1 MAFSPASAGS
11 LLATYLRPLWRRAT
25 VLGVLL
31 LASAGLQ
38 IVNPQIIRRFID
50 IATTGAG
57 SPEQLAT
64 TAFLF
69 IGIAVA
75 QQAIAVGA
83 TYVSQILSWTATNAL
98 RADLTAHCLR
108 LDLTFH
114 KSRTPGELIERIDG
128 DVTQLA
134 TFFSEF
140 AVRIVGNLL
149 LLIGVLVVMWL
160 TDWRAGAVL
169 TLYAAIVLGT
179 LGRLHAVAIP
189 QWRAVRQASA
199 DLFGFIEERLAGIA
213 DLRASGAEEYVMRR
227 LFERTRVRYNVGRR
241 ARVIGFIPWG
251 VNVLYMALGY
261 SLSFVLAAYLFGLGS
276 ISLGTAF
283 VIYYYT
289 VLLFQPLNV
298 ITHQIEDFQKAGA
311 SIVRVQDLLAIR
323 GRLADGPGE
332 SFPTGPLGV
341 DFERVNFGYGE
352 DEPVLRDLTF
362 RLAPGSVLGLLGRT
376 GSGKTTIS
384 RLLFRLYDVE
394 AGAVRVGGV
403 DVRQA
408 KLADLRRR
416 IGLVTQDVQL
426 FNATV
431 RDNLTFFDRT
441 IDDEQIHAALADL
454 GLEEWCRSL
463 PLALETVLGAGG
475 AGVSA
480 GEAQLLAFTRV
491 FLKQPGL
498 VILDEASSRLDP
510 ATERLVDRA
519 VDHLLLGR
527 TGIIIAHRLATIRR
541 ADEILI
547 LEDGQ
552 IAEHGRREAV
562 AADPTSRLAALLRAG
577 FEQVLV

>member
-1 MAFSPASAGS
+1 MAFRPASAGS
-11 LLATYLRPLWRRAT
+11 LLVAYLRPQSRRAAL
-25 VLGVLL
+25 LGILL

-38 IVNPQIIRRFID
+38 IVNPQIIRQFID
-50 IATTGAG
+50 VARSGAG
-57 SPEQLAT
+57 SPELLAT
-64 TAFLF
+64 TALLF
-69 IGIAVA
+69 IGIAVV

-83 TYVSQILSWTATNAL
+83 TYISQVLGWTATNAL

-114 KSRTPGELIERIDG
+114 KDRTPGELIERIDG

-140 AVRIVGNLL
+140 AVRILGNVLL
-149 LLIGVLVVMWL
+149 LVGVLVVMWL

-169 TLYAAIVLGT
+169 TLYTSLVLGA
-179 LGRLHAVAIP
+179 LSRLHAVAIP

-199 DLFGFIEERLAGIA
+199 DLFGFIEEHLAGLA
-213 DLRASGAEEYVMRR
+213 DLRASGAEAYVMRR
-227 LFERTRVRYNVGRR
+227 LFERTRVRYDVGRR
-241 ARVIGFIPWG
+241 ARLIGYIPWG
-251 VNVLYMALGY
+251 TFIVSMALGY
-261 SLSFVLAAYLFGLGS
+261 SISFVLAAYLYGVS
-276 ISLGTAF
+276 AISLGTAF
-283 VIYYYT
+283 VVYYYT

-298 ITHQIEDFQKAGA
+298 LTRQVEDFQKAGA
-311 SIVRVQDLLAIR
+311 SIIRVQDLLATT
-323 GRLADGPGE
+323 GKLTDGPGAV
-332 SFPTGPLGV
+332 FPDGALGV
-341 DFERVNFGYGE
+341 EFDRVTFGYDE
-352 DEPVLRDLTF
+352 DEPVLRELTF
-362 RLAPGSVLGLLGRT
+362 RLAPGKVLGLLGRT

-384 RLLFRLYDVE
+384 RLLFRLYDVDF
-394 AGAVRVGGV
+394 GAVRVGGV

-408 KLADLRRR
+408 KLAALRRR

-426 FNATV
+426 FSATV
-431 RDNLTFFDRT
+431 RDNLTLFDRT
-441 IDDEQIHAALADL
+441 IDDERIFAALADL
-454 GLEEWCRSL
+454 GLEEWCQSL
-463 PLALETVLGAGG
+463 PSGLDTVLGAGG

-519 VDHLLLGR
+519 VDRLFRGR
-527 TGIIIAHRLATIRR
+527 TGLIIAHRLTTIRR

-547 LEDGQ
+547 LENGE
-552 IAEHGRREAV
+552 IAEFGPREAL
-562 AADPTSRLAALLRAG
+562 AADPASRLAALLHMG

>member
-1 MAFSPASAGS
+1 MAFRPASAGS
-11 LLATYLRPLWRRAT
+11 LLATYLRPQSHRA
-25 VLGVLL
+25 LL
-31 LASAGLQ
+31 LGLLLLTSAGLQ
-38 IVNPQIIRRFID
+38 IVNPQIIREFID
-50 IATTGAG
+50 VARSGAG
-57 SPEQLAT
+57 SPDLLAR
-64 TAFLF
+64 TALLF

-83 TYVSQILSWTATNAL
+83 TYVSQVLGWTATNAL

-140 AVRIVGNLL
+140 AVRILGNVLL
-149 LLIGVLVVMWL
+149 LVGVLVVMWL

-169 TLYAAIVLGT
+169 TLYAALFLGA
-179 LGRLHAVAIP
+179 LGRLHAIAIP

-199 DLFGFIEERLAGIA
+199 ELFGFVEERLAGLA
-213 DLRASGAEEYVMRR
+213 DLRALGAEAYVMRR
-227 LFERTRVRYNVGRR
+227 LYERTRTRYDVGRR
-241 ARVIGFIPWG
+241 ARLIGYIPWG
-251 VNVLYMALGY
+251 TFIVSMALGY
-261 SLSFVLAAYLFGLGS
+261 SISFVLAAYLYGTGA

-283 VIYYYT
+283 VVYYYT

-298 ITHQIEDFQKAGA
+298 LTHQIEDFQKAGA
-311 SIVRVQDLLAIR
+311 SIVRVQDLLATM
-323 GRLADGPGE
+323 GRLVDGPGAA
-332 SFPTGPLGV
+332 FPSGALAV
-341 DFERVNFGYGE
+341 EFEDVTFGYHE
-352 DEPVLRDLTF
+352 DEPVLRNVSFQLS
-362 RLAPGSVLGLLGRT
+362 PGKILGLLGRT

-384 RLLFRLYDVE
+384 RLLFRLYDVD
-394 AGAVRVGGV
+394 AGAVQVGGV
-403 DVRQA
+403 EARQA
-408 KLADLRRR
+408 KLAELRRR

-426 FNATV
+426 FSTTV
-431 RDNLTFFDRT
+431 RDNLTLFDRT
-441 IDDEQIHAALADL
+441 IDDDRILAALADL
-454 GLEEWCRSL
+454 GLDEWCRAL
-463 PLALETVLGAGG
+463 PNGLDTVLGAGG

-519 VDHLLLGR
+519 VDQLLRGR
-527 TGIIIAHRLATIRR
+527 TGIIIAHRLTTIRR

-547 LEDGQ
+547 LEDGA
-552 IAEHGRREAV
+552 IAEHGPREAL
-562 AADPTSRLAALLRAG
+562 AADPSSRLAGLLRAG
-577 FEQVLV
+577 FEKVLV